1 MLFLTYCWVSCIPS
15 CLLFPLCFC
24 IRIYCPAYLF
34 FMFYFLFVSI
44 NCVLT
49 LLWVMVWIPLC
60 PLRCSAMLGLVQ
72 PSAFGSFAWS
82 WQSQETFTF
91 FFWFT
96 SVFGTEKKE
105 KQTLMNI
112 RVLSLF
118 CFSCFLLLARGRKE
132 VFDLHWNGRQL
143 YFIGQHPRRWRWAA
157 GACGWD
163 GGSKG
168 TQAPPV

>member
-91 FFWFT
+91 FLVYFCLWDREEREANLDEHYST
-96 SVFGTEKKE
+96 AT
-105 KQTLMNI
+105 
-112 RVLSLF
+112 VLF
-118 CFSCFLLLARGRKE
+118 FLLPSTHKREERSIWLALKRKTAL
-132 VFDLHWNGRQL
+132 LHRAASQELKVSCWCL
-143 YFIGQHPRRWRWAA
+143 WMRWWF
-157 GACGWD
+157 
-163 GGSKG
+163 
-168 TQAPPV
+168 